1 MATNPIPPGGIVS
14 VPDPSGGG
22 AGAPVVT
29 SQIINAKWQNGVL
42 WFNRAFE
49 FGDEAIAAIGVAPQ
63 MTPPTLDK
71 SYVPPVPPS
80 LDFDDPN
87 AAMAYFDAKN
97 VELSAL
103 IDTTFQTMLQQTF
116 PDMGY
121 ISSALAWCNKAV
133 TQGGTGIN
141 TSVETAL
148 WERARAR
155 VSQEGERAVA
165 EVENRYARAGWPLPP
180 GAMLHQTALV
190 RQDGRNK
197 LAEASRDIAVK
208 SFDTEVE
215 NVRFAVKG
223 VMDQYIQALAAVGD
237 YVKTIMLGPQIS
249 MQLATSMSS
258 LKNDAARTLTAFYT
272 AQTAALEPRVR
283 LAITDAEIQSQA
295 ATANLRARSES
306 SQMRAQ
312 VTLAN
317 LKMMGDSA
325 AASFNGI
332 DAGARIGATDTTN
345 RIADGI

>member
-29 SQIINAKWQNGVL
+29 SQIINAKWENGVL

-49 FGDEAIAAIGVAPQ
+49 FGDDAVAAIGIAPQ
-63 MTPPTLDK
+63 MIAPTLDK
-71 SYVPPVPPS
+71 SYVPPVAPS
-80 LDFDDPN
+80 LSFDDPN

-97 VELSAL
+97 AELSAL
-103 IDTTFQTMLQQTF
+103 IDNTFQSMLEQTF

-121 ISSALAWCNKAV
+121 ISAALAWCNRAV

-155 VSQEGERAVA
+155 VAQESDRAVA
-165 EVENRYARAGWPLPP
+165 EVENKFARAGWPLPP

-208 SFDTEVE
+208 SFDAELE

-249 MQLATSMSS
+249 MQLATSMAG
-258 LKNDAARTLTAFYT
+258 LKNEAARTLTALYT

-283 LAITDAEIQSQA
+283 LAITDAEIQAQA
-295 ATANLRARSES
+295 ATANLRAKSDS

-312 VTLAN
+312 VALAN
-317 LKMMGDSA
+317 LRMMGDSA

-332 DAGARIGATDTTN
+332 GAGASISGNDST
-345 RIADGI
+345 GV